1 MELNSFF
8 KSIVAISRPFLSLA
22 AIPDVQILIKGL
34 RDMKGGEKRRKDRK
48 KKKKSGS
55 NGVPSLSLPEPSP
68 PFHPPF
74 AVFSYSVFSAPS
86 VLSDSLSRL
95 FKTHPTLPQAILF
108 RMKCVLA
115 QDHILP
121 SDT

>member
-1 MELNSFF
+1 MNSFF

-22 AIPDVQILIKGL
+22 AIPDVQILIKRL

-74 AVFSYSVFSAPS
+74 AVFSYSIFSAPS